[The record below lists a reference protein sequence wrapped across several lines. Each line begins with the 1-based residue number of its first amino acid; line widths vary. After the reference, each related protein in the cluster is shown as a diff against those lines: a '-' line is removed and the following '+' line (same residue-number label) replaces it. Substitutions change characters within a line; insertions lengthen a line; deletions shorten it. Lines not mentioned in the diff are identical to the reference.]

1 LNTGAT
7 RETALVAALGLIG
20 LGVPVFPLWGIV
32 ERDGKITCECGAV
45 PGPDHREGKH
55 PAVKHGHND
64 ASLDQGDVWRWFDGT
79 PKNLGY
85 PTGAASG
92 RVVLDFDRS
101 GDGLDVADDFEAW
114 TNGVTLPPTHR
125 IRTGGGGLHL
135 IYSLPADL
143 RVRIPG
149 RNRVLPG
156 TDVKADGGYVAA
168 PPSRHIS
175 GAWYEPLDDRPL
187 TPLSGDLITWL
198 LGTRGGSGGGG
209 DGRPADYD
217 FARGAV
223 AGQRDAYFNDVA
235 FRLRKL
241 GLTYDRALLE
251 LRRAWDASE
260 QPPDDPF
267 TWEQALFKLDRVWR
281 TVDAGPGVGAG
292 ATRWLDGR
300 GESGRGE
307 GGRREDE
314 GTPSRGGAGDPA
326 LPGSGRPAA
335 SGRDGVGGDPLAGSA
350 VVEPPAPGRDGQLP
364 RPGPA
369 GIGDPGEDR
378 PEVAGGGAGDGA
390 NPVELAG
397 PGDGGGGGRDGG
409 AGRDGAARDAAG
421 GGGAGEPPRAGGDE
435 RGDVRGPNRAEGIT
449 DTGNGR
455 RFVRLH
461 SEVARFVPEEG
472 RWYVWDGR
480 RLAPDALDRVRHLTL
495 DVVDDL
501 RVESLLPTT
510 PQDDR
515 QRLARWSVTSEAM
528 ARRNA
533 MLDSAAC
540 DPAIATL
547 VSDLDADPWILVT
560 RNGTLDL
567 REVVRS
573 ERWER
578 WAGESLAG
586 VSTAE
591 VDWSGCLR
599 ESRAADLCTKTAA
612 VEFDPGARCP
622 AWDAHVELV
631 TRGDPELAAYLR
643 RMCGYSLTGLV
654 SEQTF
659 IFLHGTGQNGKN
671 AFVETLVGMLG
682 DYGQVAHEGLLTA
695 QEEHPTALAQLRGA
709 RVVMADE
716 TRRAKFNDARL
727 KMLTGS
733 ARVRAR
739 YMRQDFFEYDAT
751 MKLWILGNAKPT
763 VSDTSLGMWR
773 RLRLV
778 PFTAVISEDRRV
790 LHYDRV
796 LRAEWPGILN
806 WSLAGLADWVVRG
819 GLGPPPA
826 VRRATA
832 DYRSEEDVVGQ
843 FIAERC
849 EVFPEARATVDE
861 LFTAYQ
867 LWCVRAGIKPSEQL
881 NKITLGR
888 DLGSRG
894 FESTPENVDGRKVR
908 VRAGIRLAPAAVTT

>member
-1 LNTGAT
+1 MTTGAP

-20 LGVPVFPLWGIV
+20 LGVPVFPLWGII
-32 ERDGKITCECGAV
+32 ERDGGVVCECGSA

-85 PTGAASG
+85 PTGHASG
-92 RVVLDFDRS
+92 RVVLDFDRQ
-101 GDGLDVADDFEAW
+101 GDGLEVADDFESW
-114 TNGVTLPPTHR
+114 TNGVSLPATHR

-135 IYSLPADL
+135 IYGIPADL
-143 RVRIPG
+143 NVRITG

-156 TDVKADGGYVAA
+156 TDVKADGGYVLA

-175 GAWYEPLDDRPL
+175 GGWYEPLDDRPI
-187 TPLSGDLITWL
+187 TPLSGDLVAWL
-198 LGTRGGSGGGG
+198 LGTRGGAGGSG
-209 DGRPADYD
+209 DGRPPDYD
-217 FARGAV
+217 FTLGAV

-241 GLTYDRALLE
+241 GLDYDRARAE
-251 LRRAWDASE
+251 LWRAWEQSE
-260 QPPDDPF
+260 QPPEDPF

-281 TVDAGPGVGAG
+281 TVDAGPGVGVG
-292 ATRWLDGR
+292 ASRWLEGR
-300 GESGRGE
+300 GERNEDQARSTAAGAA
-307 GGRREDE
+307 GGH
-314 GTPSRGGAGDPA
+314 A
-326 LPGSGRPAA
+326 LPGGGRVTA
-335 SGRDGVGGDPLAGSA
+335 SGGHRDGDDPRAVPGVVGSGSAAAGSDHVQA
-350 VVEPPAPGRDGQLP
+350 TDA
-364 RPGPA
+364 RPGD
-369 GIGDPGEDR
+369 GGPGQDR
-378 PEVAGGGAGDGA
+378 SAVPGGGAGDGA
-390 NPVELAG
+390 DPGESASDAG
-397 PGDGGGGGRDGG
+397 RAAGNAAGAGGGGGDPG
-409 AGRDGAARDAAG
+409 AGGDQRGDVPGPPGAAAAG
-421 GGGAGEPPRAGGDE
+421 GEPHTPDRS
-435 RGDVRGPNRAEGIT
+435 EGVT

-461 SEVARFVPEEG
+461 AQVARFVPEEG

-501 RVESLLPTT
+501 RIESLLPTT
-510 PQDDR
+510 PPDDR
-515 QRLARWSVTSEAM
+515 QRLARWSLTSEAM

-540 DPAIATL
+540 DPRVATR

-567 REVVRS
+567 REVVRAD
-573 ERWER
+573 RWER
-578 WAGESLAG
+578 WSDAGLAG
-586 VSTAE
+586 VAAEE

-599 ESRAADLCTKTAA
+599 ESRVADLCTKTAA
-612 VEFDPGARCP
+612 VDFDPTARCP
-622 AWDAHVELV
+622 AWDAHVQLV
-631 TRGDPELAAYLR
+631 TRGDPELIAYLR
-643 RMCGYSLTGLV
+643 RMCGYTLTGLV

-659 IFLHGTGQNGKN
+659 VFLHGVGQNGKN
-671 AFVETLVGMLG
+671 VFVETLVGMLG

-709 RVVMADE
+709 RIVMADE

-773 RLRLV
+773 RLRLI
-778 PFTAVISEDRRV
+778 PFTAVIPDDRRV

-819 GLGPPPA
+819 GLGPPPV
-826 VRRATA
+826 VRKATS
-832 DYRSEEDVVGQ
+832 DYRDEEDVVGQ

-867 LWCVRAGIKPSEQL
+867 LWCLRAGIKPSEQL

-888 DLGSRG
+888 ELGSRG
-894 FESTPENVDGRKVR
+894 FDSQPESVGGRKMR
-908 VRAGIRLAPAAVTT
+908 VRTGIQLAPIAVNT